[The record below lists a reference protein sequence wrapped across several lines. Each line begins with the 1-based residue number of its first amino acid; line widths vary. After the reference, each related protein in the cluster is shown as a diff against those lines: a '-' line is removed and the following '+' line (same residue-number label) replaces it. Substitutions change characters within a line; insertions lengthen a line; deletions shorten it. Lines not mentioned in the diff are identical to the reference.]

1 MAPRLHLYGLAWTA
15 AGLLWVALGTRALV
29 RHAQPNGGCAWPPV
43 AALLVA
49 CVLATLFGARLH
61 FLVLAPALLDEGLWA
76 VVAPLGAEGAGLR
89 IAGGLLA
96 ALAVLVLLGRR
107 ATRGVLPRASVLDAV
122 VPLAG
127 PAIALGRLGCLADG
141 CCFGSPCTAPWCVRF
156 PFASPAYWSHVAQ
169 GLIVEGSATSL
180 PVHPLQAYL
189 GAAGLL
195 AWLVSRVVAQRGAPP
210 GLPALVFVL
219 ILAGGR
225 AAIEPL
231 REASFGGVAGATELS
246 AAIALTALV
255 LLVLRLAAAR
265 RAQRAVALRSESS

>member
-1 MAPRLHLYGLAWTA
+1 MAPRLHLYGLAWSA
-15 AGLLWVALGTRALV
+15 AGLLWVVLGTRALV
-29 RHAQPNGGCAWPPV
+29 RHAQSRGGCAWPPV

-49 CVLATLFGARLH
+49 CVLAALFGARLH
-61 FLVLAPALLDEGLWA
+61 FLVLSPALLDEGLWV

-96 ALAVLVLLGRR
+96 ALTLLVLLGPR
-107 ATRGVLPRASVLDAV
+107 ATRGVLPRAPVLDAV

-156 PFASPAYWSHVAQ
+156 PFASPTYWSHVAQ
-169 GLIVEGSATSL
+169 GLIAEGSATSL

-189 GAAGLL
+189 GAAGLA
-195 AWLVSRVVAQRGAPP
+195 AWLVSRFVARRGAPP
-210 GLPALVFVL
+210 GLPALVFVA

-225 AAIEPL
+225 AAVEPL
-231 REASFGGVAGATELS
+231 REASFGGVPGATELS
-246 AAIALTALV
+246 AAIALPALA
-255 LLVLRLAAAR
+255 LLVARIRSAR
-265 RAQRAVALRSESS
+265 RVQRAAELRSVSS